1 MDPWHETRFDEIR
14 LLLNTLPNYHDVNGV
29 LQRIRKIESFQE
41 ECNTALNSLKDESN
55 QAARYDI
62 VLGLKHRCAWGG
74 GGQIP
79 QHTPL
84 QASIFFC

>member
-41 ECNTALNSLKDESN
+41 ECNTALNSLKDGSN

-62 VLGLKHRCAWGG
+62 VLGFML
-74 GGQIP
+74 
-79 QHTPL
+79 L
-84 QASIFFC
+84 YSYLL